1 MLRAALFQRFGC
13 GVTQPA
19 LDDFPPLV
27 LAEVA
32 AEMRSE
38 YGAYTILR
46 ESARAAAPGSG
57 FGAHIA
63 AGHLGDDFDS
73 KAAQAVQTGLVIV
86 DMTPEEVAL
95 GVLPIL
101 SFALYVW
108 FREHRP
114 AANATS
120 TVVVAAQETS
130 LSPDG
135 AFSPYDGL
143 RAFRR
148 AYQATQISG
157 ETFNIDLVYH
167 ALVRAVKASLP
178 SVGPTLPPV
187 YPAPTSRGATMGS
200 PGLCVSPPPT

>member
-1 MLRAALFQRFGC
+1 M
-13 GVTQPA
+13 
-19 LDDFPPLV
+19 V
-27 LAEVA
+27 LAEAA
-32 AEMRSE
+32 AELQSQM
-38 YGAYTILR
+38 GAYGILR
-46 ESARAAAPGSG
+46 ESARAATPGSG

-63 AGHLGDDFDS
+63 AEHLGDDFDS
-73 KAAQAVQTGLVIV
+73 EAALAVQTGLVII

-120 TVVVAAQETS
+120 TVVVAAQETT

-167 ALVRAVKASLP
+167 ALVRAVEA
-178 SVGPTLPPV
+178 TLTAV
-187 YPAPTSRGATMGS
+187 DTSRCILLDTR
-200 PGLCVSPPPT
+200 GLVTER